1 MSHRS
6 IGSIIEDQEL
16 VTAPESA
23 TVAQAA
29 RLMKEKRVGA
39 VMVVEEGK
47 LVGMFTERDALF
59 RVVAESRD
67 ARTTRLSEVMTRNPQ
82 SVDPRKTFSDALH
95 IMHEGGFR
103 HVPVVED
110 GRPVGMV
117 SCRDAL
123 GPELEDFIYELL
135 RQERAQDVLSG

>member
-6 IGSIIEDQEL
+6 IGSIIEGQEL
-16 VTAPESA
+16 VTAPGGA
-23 TVAQAA
+23 TVAEAA
-29 RLMKEKRVGA
+29 RLMRERAVGA
-39 VMVVEEGK
+39 VMVLDEGK
-47 LVGMFTERDALF
+47 LVGVFTERDALF

-67 ARTTRLSEVMTRNPQ
+67 VQTTRLSEVMTSR
-82 SVDPRKTFSDALH
+82 PRTVSPDMAFSDALH

-103 HVPVVED
+103 YVPVVKD
-110 GRPVGMV
+110 GRPVGMI

>member
-6 IGSIIEDQEL
+6 IGSIIEGQEL
-16 VTAPESA
+16 VTAPGGA
-23 TVAQAA
+23 TVAEAA
-29 RLMKEKRVGA
+29 RLMRERAVGA
-39 VMVVEEGK
+39 VMVLEEGK
-47 LVGMFTERDALF
+47 LVGVFTERDALF

-67 ARTTRLSEVMTRNPQ
+67 VQTTRLSEVMTSR
-82 SVDPRKTFSDALH
+82 PRTVSPDMAFSDALH

-103 HVPVVED
+103 HVPVVRD
-110 GRPVGMV
+110 GRPVGMI